1 LQNRG
6 IQTIAPASAMSELL
20 AVAVITILAVISPGP
35 DFAMV
40 TRNSLLFGRRA
51 GLLCALGI
59 ALGVQVHVFYT
70 MFGVGLLMAH
80 APALLGAVKLAGAAY
95 LVWIGWK
102 TLAAKALPADANTAD
117 GQPAGASL
125 STGAALRMGFLT
137 NALNPK
143 TTLFVVSTYTQV
155 VHPGTS
161 QVAQFGYGLF
171 MSAAHAA
178 WFALVATVFASG
190 TLRQALLARQ
200 RVVDRVIGVILIGL
214 GMALGVAR
222 LA

>member
-1 LQNRG
+1 MAELFA
-6 IQTIAPASAMSELL
+6 IAI
-20 AVAVITILAVISPGP
+20 ITILAVISPGA

-40 TRNSLLFGRRA
+40 TRNSLLYGRRA
-51 GLLCALGI
+51 GVLCALGI

-70 MFGVGLLMAH
+70 MFGVGLLIAH
-80 APALLGAVKLAGAAY
+80 APALLHGIKLVGAAY

-102 TLAAKALPADANTAD
+102 TLSAKPVSVGKTAD
-117 GQPAGASL
+117 DGTGSHTLSAS
-125 STGAALRMGFLT
+125 AALRMGFLT

-155 VHPGTS
+155 VHPGTPLA
-161 QVAQFGYGLF
+161 AQFGYGLF
-171 MSAAHAA
+171 MSVAHAA

-190 TLRQALLARQ
+190 ALRRSLLARQ
-200 RVVDRVIGVILIGL
+200 QMVDRVIGVILIGL
-214 GMALGVAR
+214 GLALGFAR